1 MTARLLAV
9 ALLLGVPWVASACSV
24 GADPTSPAGPSGSPR
39 QVPTE
44 TVSLTP
50 SLDPDLAAA
59 SDLAAAAESLAG
71 TVPSAAPIEAR
82 DEPVVGADISW
93 PQCPPGMGI
102 EHKETSGQ
110 PLPTEE
116 AEYVVIGL
124 TNGPGFYANPCLA
137 DQVAWARGRGLLTA
151 AYAVASYP
159 SDAELAAY
167 GGQGPYDGGT
177 TDGALKNLGYQQAR
191 FNVLSMREAG
201 LASPLVWIDVEPVP
215 FYDWSGDKAAN
226 AAVVIGLAQ
235 GYLNAGL
242 QIGVYSTPALW
253 DGVVGDLAFGVPEWR
268 AAGQTSRAEALSRC
282 GEDWS
287 IQGGSAVLGQWVED
301 RRDKNITC
309 PGIEAD
315 LGQWFAAPSAR

>member
-1 MTARLLAV
+1 VTDVRRLGLVGGLLA
-9 ALLLGVPWVASACSV
+9 ALVACSSTDS
-24 GADPTSPAGPSGSPR
+24 GEPDAEPSDSPLA
-39 QVPTE
+39 VPTE

-50 SLDPDLAAA
+50 SLDPDLAGA

-71 TVPSAAPIEAR
+71 TIPSTSPIEPR
-82 DEPVVGADISW
+82 DEPVIGADISW

-124 TNGPGFYANPCLA
+124 TNGPGFHANPCLA
-137 DQVAWARGRGLLTA
+137 DQVAWARQSGLLTA
-151 AYAVASYP
+151 AYAVASHP

-167 GGQGPYDGGT
+167 GGEGPYDGST
-177 TDGALKNLGYQQAR
+177 VDGALKNVGYQQAR
-191 FNVLSMREAG
+191 FNVVSMREAG

-242 QIGVYSTPALW
+242 RIGVYSTPALW
-253 DGVVGDLAFGVPEWR
+253 EGVVGELAFGVPEWR
-268 AAGQTSRAEALSRC
+268 AAGQTSQAEALDRC

-287 IQGGSAVLGQWVED
+287 IQGGAAVLAQWVQD

-309 PGIEAD
+309 SGTEAD
-315 LGQWFAAPSAR
+315 LGQWFAAAGGA